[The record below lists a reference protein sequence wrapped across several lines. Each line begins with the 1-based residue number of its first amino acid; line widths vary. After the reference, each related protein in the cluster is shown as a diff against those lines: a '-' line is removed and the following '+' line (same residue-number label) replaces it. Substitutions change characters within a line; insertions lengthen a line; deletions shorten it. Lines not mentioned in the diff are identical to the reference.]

1 MRHFLICTALTVL
14 IPLQA
19 VAENCNPKTDIVED
33 TKSGKFVYTED
44 CHIEFGR
51 LRITEKERQK
61 QIEHLEQSI
70 KLKDL
75 ALDLS
80 NERIENWQQATY
92 RVEDR
97 LLKMEANSDKIN
109 WIYFGIGVIVM
120 GGATW
125 AAGQLR

>member
-1 MRHFLICTALTVL
+1 MLTVF

-19 VAENCNPKTDIVED
+19 VAENCNPRTDIVED
-33 TKSGKFVYTED
+33 TKTGKFIYTED
-44 CHIEFGR
+44 CHVEFGR
-51 LRITEKERQK
+51 LRLIEKERQK
-61 QIEHLEQSI
+61 QIEHLETSI

-97 LLKMEANSDKIN
+97 LLKMESNSDKIN
-109 WIYFGIGVIVM
+109 WVYFGIGVIVM

>member
-1 MRHFLICTALTVL
+1 
-14 IPLQA
+14 

>member
-1 MRHFLICTALTVL
+1 MLTVL
-14 IPLQA
+14 IPLQV
-19 VAENCNPKTDIVED
+19 VAESCNPRTDIVED
-33 TKSGKFVYTED
+33 TKTGKFTYTED

-51 LRITEKERQK
+51 LRLAEKERQK
-61 QIEHLEQSI
+61 QIEHLETSI

-92 RVEDR
+92 KVEDR
-97 LLKMEANSDKIN
+97 LLKMESNSDKIK